1 MSLLYAGVDHC
12 NIWYA
17 RVAIF
22 RVLLSCNDAGDLYP
36 HAYLETVEVYDLE
49 KFDGLSCWID
59 SAFVTYDYSNKHDV
73 EADATFMDENLFGLD
88 SDKKNKRA
96 VKYMEGDAVFKK
108 LKNIA

>member
-1 MSLLYAGVDHC
+1 M
-12 NIWYA
+12 W
-17 RVAIF
+17 
-22 RVLLSCNDAGDLYP
+22 
-36 HAYLETVEVYDLE
+36 
-49 KFDGLSCWID
+49 
-59 SAFVTYDYSNKHDV
+59 